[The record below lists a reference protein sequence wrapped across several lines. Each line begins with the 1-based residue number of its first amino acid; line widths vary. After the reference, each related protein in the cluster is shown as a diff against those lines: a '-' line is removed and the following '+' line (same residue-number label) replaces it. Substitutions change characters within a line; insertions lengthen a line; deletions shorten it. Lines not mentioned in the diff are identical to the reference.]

1 VKVLGRQAIE
11 DFGNRFQDSK
21 GALAAWL
28 LEAEEAK
35 WRTPQDIRDRFA
47 HASFMHGN
55 RVVFNIRGNNYRLD
69 AKIEYKSQIVL
80 IKRIGTHKE
89 YDDWEF

>member
-1 VKVLGRQAIE
+1 VTVLGRQAIE
-11 DFGNRFQDSK
+11 DFSIRFPDSK

-28 LEAEEAK
+28 LEAEEAT
-35 WRTPQDIRDRFA
+35 WRTPHDIKNRFA
-47 HASFMHGN
+47 YASFMRGN

-80 IKRIGTHKE
+80 IKRIGTHEE